1 MLGDVFLWLVANL
14 KQGVIYFIKQAL
26 PPKHFS
32 RECISLFFLD
42 FYIPFLSV
50 TILLL
55 DYIIVIFH
63 TNCSHI
69 IWSFFFQ
76 FCFVFNSI
84 YRWDIQCGLVA
95 KQSRGWSD
103 DWSSWHCVGA
113 EFLNFHL
120 NHCGRHW
127 GRWSQTKNSCA
138 NAYGCQY
145 WHLSDQH
152 AGSHDPNWKP
162 GRVWKSLLRSNS
174 TWHVQLGHGYCLVSP
189 WGILVISSY
198 KTCRCNFFNCQRSQY
213 INVWVLSEC
222 KYYSREGLVWEKY
235 GN

>member
-1 MLGDVFLWLVANL
+1 MACSKLEARGHLLH
-14 KQGVIYFIKQAL
+14 KTGT
-26 PPKHFS
+26 PSKHFS

-42 FYIPFLSV
+42 FYIPFLLV

-55 DYIIVIFH
+55 DYIIVTFH

-69 IWSFFFQ
+69 IWFFFQ